1 MIDFK
6 NGSFIKMKNVDN
18 SVAAEKVAPLLVE
31 GETIISSYKDIRD
44 LVVFTDKRLIAVNVK
59 GLMGRKID
67 YTTLPYKKI
76 TCYSIETAGTFDID
90 TELELYYSGVG
101 KVKFEFSGATDIVQ
115 IGTLISSSMLE

>member
-6 NGSFIKMKNVDN
+6 NGSFIKMKKVDN

-90 TELELYYSGVG
+90 TELEL
-101 KVKFEFSGATDIVQ
+101 
-115 IGTLISSSMLE
+115 